1 MVTTKEIAYGR
12 STKIEEKIN
21 NITAKRIM
29 SSREPEDKRTANQ
42 AKKN

>member
-1 MVTTKEIAYGR
+1 MVTTKKITYGR

-29 SSREPEDKRTANQ
+29 SSREQEDKRTANQ
-42 AKKN
+42 AKNN